1 MSADI
6 DRRILDLPVSVEHGE
21 DRISMMLDLP
31 VGTIGEHAGTGGVWR
46 ENFDGDNYIS
56 PDEDF
61 EAYQAQPVE
70 VDAREREDGFAG
82 DLTFEELQRYQQD
95 AGVPVSEKRT

>member
-31 VGTIGEHAGTGGVWR
+31 VGTIGEHAGLGEVW
-46 ENFDGDNYIS
+46 EH
-56 PDEDF
+56 
-61 EAYQAQPVE
+61 
-70 VDAREREDGFAG
+70 
-82 DLTFEELQRYQQD
+82 
-95 AGVPVSEKRT
+95 GVPVSEKRT

>member
-6 DRRILDLPVSVEHGE
+6 DRRILDLPVSVAHGE

-31 VGTIGEHAGTGGVWR
+31 VGSIGEHAGTGGVW
-46 ENFDGDNYIS
+46 EHLT
-56 PDEDF
+56 
-61 EAYQAQPVE
+61 QPE
-70 VDAREREDGFAG
+70 LLAGFAG

>member
-6 DRRILDLPVSVEHGE
+6 D
-21 DRISMMLDLP
+21 
-31 VGTIGEHAGTGGVWR
+31 
-46 ENFDGDNYIS
+46 
-56 PDEDF
+56 
-61 EAYQAQPVE
+61 
-70 VDAREREDGFAG
+70 REREDGFAG

>member
-31 VGTIGEHAGTGGVWR
+31 VGTIGEHAGTGGVW
-46 ENFDGDNYIS
+46 EH
-56 PDEDF
+56 
-61 EAYQAQPVE
+61 
-70 VDAREREDGFAG
+70 
-82 DLTFEELQRYQQD
+82 
-95 AGVPVSEKRT
+95 GVPVSEKRT